1 MFDVFKIL
9 HFYSKKEAKDIITD
23 LENNK
28 LEVNNKREKI
38 DNKIKDLYEIYQ
50 ELNLESQA
58 SSMILNLKKVQ
69 KHSIK
74 KTELE
79 NVEKKIQELKI
90 ILNKEIEINSKMK
103 LENQEIILTEKQ
115 VFEDLEENIRL
126 YKEISS
132 MDIEK
137 TEDGFLKIIFS
148 NLNEQNIDA
157 YVKLEI
163 KNNAYKIIEIFPK
176 IDYRH
181 LQELLKANFNF
192 TNFLAN
198 IAQNFIQYFESKL

>member
-1 MFDVFKIL
+1 LFDVFKIL